1 MKNPKAETPLMK
13 QYHRI
18 KEQYPNTILL
28 FRLGDFFETFFED
41 AKHTATTLGITLTKR
56 NNGSAEEMPLA
67 GFPHH
72 QLDNYL
78 PKLVKAGY
86 RVAVCEQLEDPKQ
99 AKGIVKRGV
108 VEVVTPGVALYDKI
122 LDAKSNNFILGLSFD
137 KSNKNFV
144 GLSYADVSTGEFYI
158 AELHISKLISI
169 IETVN
174 PSELV
179 LNKNDKDIFEGLVK
193 KLSYSP
199 ALTKLED
206 WIFEEEFTT
215 NLLLDQFNTK
225 SLKGFGIENYSI
237 GKIAAGAILHYI
249 SETQKSKLPHLRS
262 IKTINTSDFM
272 ILDYPTRRNLEI
284 TFDSEG
290 SQQGS
295 LFKLMDKTSTSMGSR
310 LLKKW
315 IVRPLIDLD
324 SINSRLNKVEVF
336 YNNYQSLLL
345 FRDYLKE
352 ISDLERLS
360 VRIENNR
367 INPRDL
373 NQLRESLLLLP
384 KIKELINE
392 IDKENVFGINNLKEL
407 QDLIEILENAINDD
421 APAQLGNGNVFKR
434 GYNSE
439 LDSYLEAKFSGK
451 NWVEKFKEEERLRS
465 DIPSLKVGFNNVFG
479 YYIEITNAHKTKIPD
494 NYERK
499 QTLTNAER
507 YITPELKDIE
517 TKILGAEEN
526 IMRLENLLF
535 QELTRKVNVFAEDIT
550 IIASQIAELDVLQS
564 FALLAISNN
573 YNKPS
578 LNNGNKVLIS
588 KGRHPVVEK
597 LLDLGVTYT
606 ENDLEIDTENT
617 MIHIITGPNM
627 SGKSSYLRQNALIIL
642 MAQIGSYVPAASA
655 ELGIVDRIFT
665 RVGAQDNISSGEST
679 FLVEMQEM
687 ANILNNATDKSFI
700 LLDEVGRG
708 TATYDGLA
716 IAWSI
721 AEHINNVTNA
731 KTLFATHYHE
741 LNELQE
747 KYERIHN
754 FHIEIIETTNRIIF
768 SHKLKTGGTDLSFGI
783 HVAKMAGLPSDVT
796 ERANEIL
803 KTFEADGEQTQ
814 IIGEKKIKPDI
825 KNIKSKSVQ
834 NDSQL
839 AIFTFEDDVLRSKI
853 KNINI
858 EEITP
863 LKAFELLSELV
874 SEVR

>member
-1 MKNPKAETPLMK
+1 MKKVKEETPLMK
-13 QYHRI
+13 QYNGI
-18 KEQYPNTILL
+18 KSQYPNTILL

-41 AKHTATTLGITLTKR
+41 AVLTATALGITLTQR
-56 NNGSAEEMPLA
+56 NKNSAEEMPLA

-78 PKLVKAGY
+78 PKLVKAGF

-122 LDAKSNNFILGLSFD
+122 LNAKSNNFILSLAFD
-137 KSNKNFV
+137 TKNPNFV
-144 GLSYADVSTGEFYI
+144 GLSYADVSTSEFFI
-158 AELHISKLISI
+158 AELHISKVISI
-169 IETVN
+169 IETIN
-174 PSELV
+174 PTELV
-179 LNKNDKDIFEGLVK
+179 LNKSDKNIFGPLIK
-193 KLSYSP
+193 KLSYTPS
-199 ALTKLED
+199 LSKLED
-206 WIFEEEFTT
+206 WIFEENFTS
-215 NLLLDQFNTK
+215 NLLLEQFNTK
-225 SLKGFGIENYSI
+225 NLKGFGIENYTY

-262 IKTINTSDFM
+262 IKTFNTSDFM

-284 TFDSEG
+284 TYDSEG
-290 SQQGS
+290 SSEGS

-310 LLKKW
+310 KLKNW
-315 IVRPLIDLD
+315 IVRPLIELQI
-324 SINSRLNKVEVF
+324 INSRLNKVELF
-336 YNNYQSLLL
+336 YNHYQQLQVL
-345 FRDYLKE
+345 RTYLKE

-373 NQLRESLLLLP
+373 NQLKNSLLLIP
-384 KIKELINE
+384 KIKELLLE
-392 IDKENVFGINNLKEL
+392 IDKENVFNSSEIKEL
-407 QDLIEILENAINDD
+407 LDLVELLEFAINEE
-421 APAQLGNGNVFKR
+421 APAQIGNGNVFKT
-434 GYNSE
+434 GFNAE
-439 LDSYLEAKFSGK
+439 LDSYLEAKYSGK

-479 YYIEITNAHKTKIPD
+479 YYIEITNTHKHKVPE
-494 NYERK
+494 NYSRK
-499 QTLTNAER
+499 QTLSNAER
-507 YITPELKDIE
+507 YITDELKEIE
-517 TKILGAEEN
+517 SKILGAEDN
-526 IMRLENLLF
+526 ITRLENVLF
-535 QELTRKVNVFAEDIT
+535 QEISKKVAVYAEELIQ
-550 IIASQIAELDVLQS
+550 IASQISELDVLQS

-573 YNKPS
+573 YNKPI
-578 LNNGNKVLIS
+578 LNNGNKIIIK

-597 LLDLGVTYT
+597 LLEIGTSYT
-606 ENDLEIDTENT
+606 DNDIEIDTENT

-642 MAQIGSYVPAASA
+642 MAQIGSFIPAASA
-655 ELGIVDRIFT
+655 ELGLVDRIFT
-665 RVGAQDNISSGEST
+665 RVGAQDNITSGEST

-721 AEHINNVTNA
+721 AEHIHNVTNA

-747 KYERIHN
+747 KYDRIHN
-754 FHIEIIETTNRIIF
+754 FHIEIIESTNKIIF
-768 SHKLKTGGTDLSFGI
+768 SHKLKTGGTDLSFGV
-783 HVAKMAGLPSDVT
+783 HVAKMAGLPTDVT
-796 ERANEIL
+796 ERANDIL
-803 KTFEADGEQTQ
+803 KTFEADSEQTQ
-814 IIGEKKIKPDI
+814 IISDKKIKADI
-825 KNIKSKSVQ
+825 RNIKAKAIS
-834 NDSQL
+834 NDNQL

-853 KNINI
+853 KNIRI

-863 LKAFELLSELV
+863 LKAFEILSELV
-874 SEVR
+874 NEVK